1 MINVITLAAKG
12 FISGFTLA
20 APGEAISFLDV
31 KETESGISQGI
42 ITGFAAASADLVY
55 GILAV
60 IIFQTSRIFLT
71 GNERWLILLGGI
83 FLCFFGTKRFLDTP
97 MLNKV
102 RRIDGNKRK
111 IFIAAFLFTLTN
123 ASTILEFLSL
133 FIGFDI
139 EFSKHHELLFFVAGV
154 FFGSLF
160 WWFCVSIADE
170 LLKKKISL
178 KILRSLNY
186 ISGFTIFC
194 FGIYTLSQLLI
205 H

>member
-1 MINVITLAAKG
+1 MINVITLTVKG

-60 IIFQTSRIFLT
+60 IIFQISSIFLT

-83 FLCFFGTKRFLDTP
+83 FLCLFGTKRFLDTP
-97 MLNKV
+97 TLNKV

-111 IFIAAFLFTLTN
+111 IFTATFLFTLTN

-139 EFSKHHELLFFVAGV
+139 EFSRYHELLFFVAGV
-154 FFGSLF
+154 FLGSLF
-160 WWFCVSIADE
+160 WWFCVSIADTI
-170 LLKKKISL
+170 LKKKISL